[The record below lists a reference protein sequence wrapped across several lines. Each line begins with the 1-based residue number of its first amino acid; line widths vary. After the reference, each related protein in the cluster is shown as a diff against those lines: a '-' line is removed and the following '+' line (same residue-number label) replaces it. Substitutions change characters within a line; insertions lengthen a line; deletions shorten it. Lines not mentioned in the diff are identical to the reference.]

1 MFEQVRD
8 SLAKATKRMKKYSN
22 QHKRDL
28 DFKEW
33 DKVMLKL
40 TPQIWKKM
48 TDMRYHKGL
57 IQKYDGLFEV
67 GKWVGK
73 VAYRLK
79 LSDL

>member
-1 MFEQVRD
+1 
-8 SLAKATKRMKKYSN
+8 MKKYSN

-57 IQKYDGLFEV
+57 IQKYHGLFDVVKHV
-67 GKWVGK
+67 GKI
-73 VAYRLK
+73 A
-79 LSDL
+79 